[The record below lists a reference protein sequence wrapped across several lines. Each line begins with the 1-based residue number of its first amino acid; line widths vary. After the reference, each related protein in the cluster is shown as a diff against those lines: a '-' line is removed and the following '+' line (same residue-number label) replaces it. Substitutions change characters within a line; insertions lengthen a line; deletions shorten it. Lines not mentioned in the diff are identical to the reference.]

1 MTYNLQAK
9 DLTNFGHKIA
19 EANTIE
25 EAKNIFIEMVNNFD
39 FKSKQK
45 LYITEATI
53 FNKSKRH
60 FINWAWNII
69 LSAQGLG
76 VIK

>member
-1 MTYNLQAK
+1 MAYDLQAK
-9 DLTNFGHKIA
+9 DLTDFGHRIA
-19 EANTIE
+19 DAKTVE
-25 EAKNIFIEMVNNFD
+25 EAKAIFIEMVNNFD

-45 LYITEATI
+45 LYVTEATV

-60 FINWAWNII
+60 FVNWAWNII

-76 VIK
+76 VVK

>member
-1 MTYNLQAK
+1 MAYDLKAS
-9 DLTNFGHKIA
+9 DLTHFGHSITDAK
-19 EANTIE
+19 TVE
-25 EAKNIFIEMVNNFD
+25 EAKEIFIEMVNNFD

-45 LYITEATI
+45 LYITEAQV

-60 FINWAWNII
+60 FVQWAWNII

-76 VIK
+76 VVK

>member
-9 DLTNFGHKIA
+9 DLTTFGHQIA
-19 EANTIE
+19 DANTIE
-25 EAKNIFIEMVNNFD
+25 DAKNIFIEMVNNFD

-45 LYITEATI
+45 LYITEATV

-60 FINWAWNII
+60 FVQWAWNII

-76 VIK
+76 VVK

>member
-1 MTYNLQAK
+1 MAYDLQAT
-9 DLTNFGHKIA
+9 DLTSFGHSIA
-19 EANTIE
+19 EANTLE
-25 EAKNIFIEMVNNFD
+25 EARSIFIEMVSNFD

-45 LYITEATI
+45 LYITEATV

-60 FINWAWNII
+60 FVNWAWNII

-76 VIK
+76 VVK